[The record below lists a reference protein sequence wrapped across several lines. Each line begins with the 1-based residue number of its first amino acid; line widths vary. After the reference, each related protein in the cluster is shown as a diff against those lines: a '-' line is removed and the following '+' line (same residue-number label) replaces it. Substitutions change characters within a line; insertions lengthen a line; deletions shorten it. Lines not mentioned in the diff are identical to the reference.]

1 MRDPLKVTSIT
12 ESGGAA
18 SNGLSAHIYLHKIVL
33 NHATG
38 ASQMHVA
45 VYDNEDASGTIVAEL
60 RANLADGTTYDTYTE
75 ANFSPPLAI
84 QEGISAT
91 VTNTGTVRFYYTKS

>member
-1 MRDPLKVTSIT
+1 MRDSLKVTSVT
-12 ESGGAA
+12 ASNGAG

-45 VYDNEDASGTIVAEL
+45 VYDNEDASGTIVAEV
-60 RANLADGTTYDTYTE
+60 RANLADGTTYDTFTQCDF
-75 ANFSPPLAI
+75 NPPLLI
-84 QEGISAT
+84 YEGIST
-91 VTNTGTVRFYYTKS
+91 TITNTGTVRFYYTYA